1 MNLKTKIFNCSLLVS
16 CFAAASAFA
25 QDTSDSVSVE
35 QKQQS
40 FLEKLED
47 IQRNTLGFSV
57 GGSVKA
63 GYLRSSVDSDALLD
77 DTQKAEA
84 QAYTHANLL
93 FSIRPSKETQAKF
106 GIRVHEDWDNAH
118 RQGNNV
124 PLIDWWSY
132 DGLILNRHVDFNLG
146 TMRVSYTPLTI
157 YQPTPDY
164 IMEPEILREHREA
177 VMEERSLD
185 GSNRRLMQGLNAAY
199 HSYKVGA
206 MDDIYAQGTVA
217 RLRNNGKKADQLFFD
232 FDDTDRYLTAA
243 RLGVDAYGVTVG
255 VNDVYVFDRI
265 RSTRAT
271 LMTNRY
277 PIEYEKNNVFSGEL
291 GYRDGDANANGLYY
305 GAKAEVGVSRWSR
318 SKEEL
323 DSVIVKR
330 LAVYTDSIYNPDGTA
345 GLGAYL
351 FEQDSLTLVNKK
363 TNLSR
368 LNNKLGVHID
378 ADVGYRTPA
387 WNVSGKINGMVV
399 DKGFQ
404 SEAAMSPI
412 SMGLTSVLNSN
423 SGYAQDNS
431 TMGALLQTAR
441 SGSLENIYF
450 SMYES
455 VPLAAYNMM
464 LDETSCAMQVVNG
477 EKICVQSAD
486 FELFN
491 NYKYGQ
497 FYRNGYSHKTMKR
510 KELLAMSKAYDP
522 SVNMALPFGY
532 ATPNRKGGD
541 LDLTF
546 EWNDAVTVRALGG
559 YYSADELAGDSL
571 YFGSGSSYLRL
582 GGGVH
587 VAVGNLLKW
596 DRVLNVSASYE
607 QVKEEGFLER
617 QKSAITA
624 GLDADVYGPVAFL
637 AGLHYL
643 KADFGQPYGG
653 FITGADEMLVLGGPK
668 VKIAAGAYLTVQY
681 GLMKNSLDYEVVKK
695 KKDIESK
702 SLEISKNIVMA
713 DVKVNF

>member
-1 MNLKTKIFNCSLLVS
+1 MNLKTKIFNSSLLVS
-16 CFAAASAFA
+16 CLAAASTFA
-25 QDTSDSVSVE
+25 QEAIDSVSVE
-35 QKQQS
+35 QKQLS

-47 IQRNTLGFSV
+47 IQRNILGFSV
-57 GGSVKA
+57 GGTVRA

-93 FSIRPSKETQAKF
+93 FSIRPSKETQARF

-132 DGLILNRHVDFNLG
+132 DGLILNRHVDFNIG
-146 TMRVSYTPLTI
+146 SMRVGYTPLTI

-164 IMEPEILREHREA
+164 IMEPEILREHRES

-185 GSNRRLMQGLNAAY
+185 GSNRRLMQGLNVAY

-206 MDDIYAQGTVA
+206 LEDIYAQGTIA

-232 FDDTDRYLTAA
+232 FDDADRYLAAA
-243 RLGVDAYGVTVG
+243 RLGIDVFGVSVG

-271 LMTNRY
+271 LMTDRY
-277 PIEYEKNNVFSGEL
+277 PIEYEKNNVFTGEL
-291 GYRDGDANANGLYY
+291 GYRGGAKANGLYY
-305 GAKAEVGVSRWSR
+305 GANAEVGVSRWSR
-318 SKEEL
+318 SL
-323 DSVIVKR
+323 DQVDSSNIIR
-330 LAVYTDSIYNPDGTA
+330 NLAVYTDSVYNPDATKR
-345 GLGAYL
+345 LQAYVS
-351 FEQDSLTLVNKK
+351 ERDSVVIGNKR
-363 TNLSR
+363 TYLSR
-368 LNNKLGVHID
+368 LNSKLGVHID
-378 ADVGYRTPA
+378 ADIGYRTST
-387 WNVSGKINGMVV
+387 WTMLGKINGMMV

-404 SEAAMSPI
+404 SEAAMTPI

-423 SGYAQDNS
+423 SGYTQDNVA
-431 TMGALLQTAR
+431 MGALLQTAR

-464 LDETSCAMQVVNG
+464 LDATSCAMQVIDG
-477 EKICVQSAD
+477 EKVCVQSAD

-510 KELLAMSKAYDP
+510 KELLAVSKAYDP

-546 EWNDAVTVRALGG
+546 EWNDAVTVRVLGG
-559 YYSADELAGDSL
+559 YYSADELVGDTV

-587 VAVGNLLKW
+587 VAIGNLLKW
-596 DRVLNVSASYE
+596 SRVLNVSGSYE
-607 QVKEEGFLER
+607 QVKEDGFLER

-624 GLDADVYGPVAFL
+624 GFNADIYGPVALLGGF
-637 AGLHYL
+637 HYL
-643 KADFGQPYGG
+643 KSEFGQPYGG
-653 FITGADEMLVLGGPK
+653 LLTAANEMLVLGGPK
-668 VKIAAGAYLTVQY
+668 GKIATGAYLTVQY
-681 GLMKNSLDYEVVKK
+681 GFMKNSLDYDVIDENTTV
-695 KKDIESK
+695 SK